1 LKIQTIIFQIIL
13 LCYILNQINRKIEQS
28 NGILIYILFEI
39 IMSTREERVEHAR
52 KRRIEHRKNN
62 MRHFGAA
69 KNKDGID
76 SAVTIYT
83 TTDVFI
89 ESPFAKQTDVA
100 ESLLKNM
107 EKTRIQRSMK
117 KFQSDLLVTNNSYI
131 PPGKREG
138 ANKKMASGTKMT
150 EKDFHTL
157 RVTNV
162 SLDTTEDELGNL
174 FARYGQL
181 TRVKLM
187 VDYRGNGN
195 FAFISFSSTV
205 DALEAKNKLQGY
217 GLNHS
222 ILKIDTA
229 VQKKRNNWG

>member
-1 LKIQTIIFQIIL
+1 
-13 LCYILNQINRKIEQS
+13 
-28 NGILIYILFEI
+28 
-39 IMSTREERVEHAR
+39 MSTREERVKHAR
-52 KRRIEHRKNN
+52 KQRIEHRKNN

-100 ESLLKNM
+100 DSLLENM
-107 EKTRIQRSMK
+107 EKLRMQRSMK
-117 KFQSDLLVTNNSYI
+117 KFQSDLLVTNNNYI

-138 ANKKMASGTKMT
+138 ADKKMASGAKMT

-162 SLDTTEDELGNL
+162 SLDTTEDELGDL
-174 FARYGQL
+174 FARFGRL

-187 VDYRGNGN
+187 VDYRGNGS
-195 FAFISFSSTV
+195 FAFISFSSTA

-217 GLNHS
+217 GLHHS

-229 VQKKRNNWG
+229 VQKKRNNW

>member
-1 LKIQTIIFQIIL
+1 MPYSKPIEKLNYSMLFLYKYIIEM
-13 LCYILNQINRKIEQS
+13 N
-28 NGILIYILFEI
+28 
-39 IMSTREERVEHAR
+39 TREERMSHAR

-62 MRHFGAA
+62 MHHFGAA
-69 KNKDGID
+69 KDKNGID
-76 SAVTIYT
+76 PAVTIYT

-100 ESLLKNM
+100 EGLLKNM

-138 ANKKMASGTKMT
+138 SDKKMVSGTKMT
-150 EKDFHTL
+150 EKDLHTL
-157 RVTNV
+157 RITNV
-162 SLDTTEDELGNL
+162 SLETTEDELGDL
-174 FARYGQL
+174 FAQFGRL

-187 VDYRGNGN
+187 VDYRGNGS
-195 FAFISFSSTV
+195 FAFISFSSTA

-217 GLNHS
+217 GLHHS

-229 VQKKRNNWG
+229 VQKKRNNW

>member
-1 LKIQTIIFQIIL
+1 MLLLYKLIF
-13 LCYILNQINRKIEQS
+13 E
-28 NGILIYILFEI
+28 
-39 IMSTREERVEHAR
+39 MSTQEERRIHSR
-52 KRRIEHRKNN
+52 KKRIEHRKNN
-62 MRHFGAA
+62 MSHFGAA
-69 KNKDGID
+69 KDKPGID
-76 SAVTIYT
+76 PAVTIYT

-89 ESPFAKQTDVA
+89 ESPFAKQTDA
-100 ESLLKNM
+100 ADSLLKNM

-117 KFQSDLLVTNNSYI
+117 KFQSDSLFTNDSLVTKSSYI

-138 ANKKMASGTKMT
+138 VEKMGYGTKKA

-157 RVTNV
+157 RITNI
-162 SLDTTEDELGNL
+162 SLETTEDDIGDL

-187 VDYRGNGN
+187 TDYRGNGS

-205 DALEAKNKLQGY
+205 DALEAKNQLQGY
-217 GLNHS
+217 GLHHS

-229 VQKKRNNWG
+229 VQKKRNNW